1 MISTQRII
9 RVLIV
14 DDHPAVRQGLISF
27 ISKEADI
34 KVVGEAAN
42 GQEAFEVCART
53 APDVVLM
60 DLVMPVTDGIEG
72 VRMIKTRYPH
82 TAVIALTSFQ
92 EPELVQDVMREGA
105 ISYLLKNA
113 KNEEIINSI
122 RAAMAGKPTL
132 APEITHDLVLGT
144 ARVLPGDELT
154 RREREVLRLMVE
166 GLSNPEIAERL
177 TISFSTARA
186 HVSNILSK
194 LHVSNRAEA
203 VAFAL
208 RHRMVK

>member
-9 RVLIV
+9 RIMVV
-14 DDHPAVRQGLISF
+14 DDHPAVRQGLISY
-27 ISKEADI
+27 ISKEADL

-60 DLVMPVTDGIEG
+60 DLVMPGKDGIEG

-82 TAVIALTSFQ
+82 TAIIALSSFQ
-92 EPELVQDVMREGA
+92 DPELVQDVMREGA

-113 KNEEIINSI
+113 KNEEIINAI

-132 APEITHDLVLGT
+132 APEVTHDLVLGT